1 MTTRFS
7 LQYSRLATRDSLFAI
22 RYSLFAIRYSRLAM
36 RDSLCGLA
44 MRYALCAMRD
54 SRVASRFGVLRL
66 NRGGHGHAFG
76 HDFVPVPLVKGEPR
90 ETIGVKTQDEF
101 AIRAFGGVRRGVF
114 AATAGERARRARR
127 PRNVFVTNHFR
138 RRVGDVFV
146 KHFPSGVEFGPR
158 VGFFL
163 VPGGAFDGVGVF
175 ERRFRRRRRRR
186 RGRRLRR
193 KHVCVYVVE
202 RDVVF

>member
-1 MTTRFS
+1 
-7 LQYSRLATRDSLFAI
+7 
-22 RYSLFAIRYSRLAM
+22 
-36 RDSLCGLA
+36 

-163 VPGGAFDGVGVF
+163 VPGGAFVSSEAFEPAIKGAFDGVGVF